1 MAWLRADLIAAALA
15 ELPSG
20 ARVLEVGA
28 GQGAMGARLAERFDY
43 TAVEFDPTSAVVAA
57 QRIEPRG
64 GRVVHGDLHASDLGA
79 GFDAVCAFEVL
90 EHLEDDVAALR
101 DWWARLRPGGRVVL
115 SVPAWQ
121 HRFTI
126 TDTHV
131 GHHRR
136 YDPPVLADRL
146 AEAGFVDITA
156 ELYGFPLG
164 YALEA
169 VRTQIA
175 KRRPSPADTAHAS
188 AGSGRFL
195 QPSGGFGR
203 LTRVVTWPFRVLH
216 RPGARRGV
224 GLVASARRPVDV
236 SGA

>member
-1 MAWLRADLIAAALA
+1 MAWLRADLIVHALA
-15 ELPSG
+15 DLPPS

-43 TAVEFDPTSAVVAA
+43 TAVELDPASAAVAA

-64 GRVVHGDLHASDLGA
+64 GRVVRQDLRAADIGTD
-79 GFDAVCAFEVL
+79 FDALCAFEVL

-101 DWWARLRPGGRVVL
+101 DWRDRLRPGGRVVL
-115 SVPAWQ
+115 SVPVWQ

-126 TDTHV
+126 TDAHV

-136 YDPPVLADRL
+136 YDPPVLVERL
-146 AEAGFVDITA
+146 AAAGFADISA

-175 KRRPSPADTAHAS
+175 KRRPAPPDAAHGS

-195 QPSGGFGR
+195 QPSAPFGDVTR
-203 LTRVVTWPFRVLH
+203 LVTSPFRALH

-224 GLVASARRPVDV
+224 GLVATARRPPD
-236 SGA
+236 APTA